1 MAIRDLLS
9 AWSID
14 DGAAVQELTLG
25 NNNRTYAVT
34 TPTRRYILRI
44 YQRSAALAWV
54 RYEHTLLTR
63 LAQWG
68 LPFAIPVPIVAHTGT
83 TLLPVP
89 DTDVTLAA
97 LFHRLPGQPPDGAA
111 LAQSRRCGA
120 ALAELDRALG
130 QLTIPSPPTPRP
142 IRRSRAGPS
151 VRTQSLRDAGAG
163 AVGPW
168 AAGAAPP
175 GDR

>member
-54 RYEHTLLTR
+54 RYEHTLC
-63 LAQWG
+63 W
-68 LPFAIPVPIVAHTGT
+68 PFTPSGVTSWYSVDRTG
-83 TLLPVP
+83 
-89 DTDVTLAA
+89 
-97 LFHRLPGQPPDGAA
+97 RKSG
-111 LAQSRRCGA
+111 RM
-120 ALAELDRALG
+120 E
-130 QLTIPSPPTPRP
+130 
-142 IRRSRAGPS
+142 
-151 VRTQSLRDAGAG
+151 
-163 AVGPW
+163 
-168 AAGAAPP
+168 
-175 GDR
+175 